1 MGILSFIK
9 KIFSEP
15 EETAPVKRSIKFSD
29 IEEYVKKKTDETVI
43 KEDKAILTIN
53 ENIKKYLTEL
63 KENIKTVNNVNIEA
77 KEKNDKIKSAVYEG
91 RKKYIE
97 FLERF
102 IENIEEAKNTATEN
116 KSDKTPLERVTEDI
130 NLAFL
135 RFNENSG
142 KSYERATIL
151 IGKEMGNIRDT
162 LKRFSTELIVLFNED
177 KEIISTFK
185 KFSLIKLKMSE
196 MKELNERLIKAD
208 EKTAEFSKEII
219 EKENE
224 NNKFSESIDKI
235 KNSSEYKENIERE
248 NALQIKE
255 KEVENEIS
263 ELRQLIDFKALSNF
277 FHIFE
282 DRMAI
287 VKLYKDNFAGEF
299 MEDKGNR
306 LLNLLNESKLNNE
319 KIYDKI
325 KSIKDKEIDI
335 ENSRSLIKEDETKTI
350 YTEIERIKEKIKNL
364 TDEKEWAEKKK
375 DKIKTG
381 KEDNFNTIKKEL
393 ESMNL
398 NLED

>member
-1 MGILSFIK
+1 M
-9 KIFSEP
+9 
-15 EETAPVKRSIKFSD
+15 
-29 IEEYVKKKTDETVI
+29 
-43 KEDKAILTIN
+43 
-53 ENIKKYLTEL
+53 
-63 KENIKTVNNVNIEA
+63 NIEA

-364 TDEKEWAEKKK
+364 RQKTLI
-375 DKIKTG
+375 IKMCQSHYL
-381 KEDNFNTIKKEL
+381 IYQ
-393 ESMNL
+393 
-398 NLED
+398 